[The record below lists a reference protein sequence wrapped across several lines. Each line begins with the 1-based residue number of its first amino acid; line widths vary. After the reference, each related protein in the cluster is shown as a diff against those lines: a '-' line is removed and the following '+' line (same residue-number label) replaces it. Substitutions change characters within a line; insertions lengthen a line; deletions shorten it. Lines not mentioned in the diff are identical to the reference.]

1 MAIFIPGKRDRHNRP
16 LGRGKRNIVAML
28 TLTAMVDMFTVL
40 AVFLLQNYQTTGDVI
55 ELSDEVVLPKA
66 AKVRELKPATVV
78 VISKGKISVDKVDVA
93 TLDEIKALP
102 EVTIIPNLQARIQD
116 AFRQLEE
123 KNRVAGLSQI
133 RQAVNQGKAGAEA
146 AKQED
151 FKRVT
156 VQADKVID
164 SGTVKK
170 VMYTL
175 TESGAS
181 EINFAVLRD
190 DSKKVAA
197 TH

>member
-16 LGRGKRNIVAML
+16 LNRGKRSVVALL

-78 VISKGKISVDKVDVA
+78 VISKGKIIVDKLQVA
-93 TLDEIKALP
+93 SIEEVKALP

-116 AFRQLEE
+116 SFRQLEE

-133 RQAVNQGKAGAEA
+133 RQAVTQGKEGIDGA
-146 AKQED
+146 KPED

-156 VQADKVID
+156 VQADKVVD

-175 TESGAS
+175 TEAGAS

-190 DSKKVAA
+190 DTRKPVAQ
-197 TH
+197 